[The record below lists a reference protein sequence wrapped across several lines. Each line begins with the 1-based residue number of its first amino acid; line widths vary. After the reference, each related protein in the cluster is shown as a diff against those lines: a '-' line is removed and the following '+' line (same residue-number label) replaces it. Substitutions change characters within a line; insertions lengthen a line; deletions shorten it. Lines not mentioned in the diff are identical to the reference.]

1 MEKKRFRTDW
11 FLRTVYIKELNR
23 KAMNDFQR
31 QYNFSEMEWKSCL
44 QVLNQLKDQPFQN
57 PDNQLFSG
65 LITKIHKQAKKQSKR
80 EEYLQKK
87 IADLAVLQRSTISK
101 NALANTTF
109 YDDEQ
114 VKQSF
119 TKLQLEKSC
128 YACNS
133 KYSLAHSFYNRLCP
147 SCSKTNYKN
156 RFKKIDLTNRNVI
169 LTGGR
174 VKIGYATALKF
185 LRAKANLTLTTR
197 FPAIAL
203 SKLQKEK
210 DYDQWKDNLKVYGLD
225 LRNLK
230 AIKAF
235 IHHYGNE
242 NNSLD
247 ILVNNAAQTIKYTD
261 EYYLPILQNEQ
272 QLLKAFKNHPLLSVN
287 NTAVTSKKMLPNI
300 KEVKTALNR
309 FGNPIDSREKNSWN
323 STLEEVP
330 VTELLE
336 VNLINQISPYLLIKE
351 LSPLM
356 KKSSFK
362 YKFIVNVT
370 SSEGQFSYGNKT
382 IFHPH
387 TNMTKAALNMLTRTS
402 AKEYQNYNILM
413 SAVDVGW
420 VSTGAKEVLRK
431 RQFEA
436 GYIPPLDSVDGASR
450 IMHPIIE
457 AIENDHLIVGKL
469 IKNYNEETW

>member
-1 MEKKRFRTDW
+1 MD
-11 FLRTVYIKELNR
+11 N
-23 KAMNDFQR
+23 FQN
-31 QYNFSEMEWKSCL
+31 QYNFSELEWENCL
-44 QVLNQLKDQPFQN
+44 RVLNQLKDQPFQN

-65 LITKIHKQAKKQSKR
+65 LITKIHKQAKKKNKR
-80 EEYLQKK
+80 HDYLQKK
-87 IADLAVLQRSTISK
+87 TADLAIIQSSTISK
-101 NALANTTF
+101 NALSNTTLYF
-109 YDDEQ
+109 DNEP
-114 VKQSF
+114 VKQNF
-119 TKLQLEKSC
+119 RQLQLEKNC
-128 YACNS
+128 YSCNS

-147 SCSKTNYKN
+147 LCSEINYKN
-156 RFKKIDLTNRNVI
+156 RFKKTDLTNRNVI

-174 VKIGYATALKF
+174 VKIGYAAALKF
-185 LRAKANLTLTTR
+185 LRSNANLTLTTR

-203 SKLQKEK
+203 SQLQKEK

-230 AIKAF
+230 AVKEF
-235 IHHYGNE
+235 INYYINE
-242 NNSLD
+242 NKYLD

-261 EYYLPILQNEQ
+261 EYYLPILNSEQ
-272 QLLKAFKNHPLLSVN
+272 ELLKLYKNHPLLSVN
-287 NTAVTSKKMLPNI
+287 KTEVTNKKMLSFTKVEKI
-300 KEVKTALNR
+300 ELNR
-309 FGNPIDSREKNSWN
+309 FGNPIDDRDKNSWN
-323 STLEEVP
+323 STLEEIP

-356 KKSSFK
+356 KKSNFK
-362 YKFIVNVT
+362 YKFIINVT
-370 SSEGQFSYGNKT
+370 SSEGQFSYTNKT

-402 AKEYQNYNILM
+402 AKEYQDYSILM

-420 VSTGAKEVLRK
+420 ISTGAKEILRK
-431 RQFEA
+431 KQFDA

-457 AIENDHLIVGKL
+457 AIENDHLIAGKL
-469 IKNYNEETW
+469 IKNYKEEIW

>member
-1 MEKKRFRTDW
+1 MD
-11 FLRTVYIKELNR
+11 N
-23 KAMNDFQR
+23 FQD
-31 QYNFSEMEWKSCL
+31 QYNFSKTEWESCL
-44 QVLNQLKDQPFQN
+44 RVLKQLKGQPFLN

-80 EEYLQKK
+80 EDYLQKK
-87 IADLAVLQRSTISK
+87 KADLAVLQSSTISK
-101 NALANTTF
+101 NALANTTLY
-109 YDDEQ
+109 YDDEP
-114 VKQSF
+114 VRQSF
-119 TKLQLEKSC
+119 SQLQLEKNC

-147 SCSKTNYKN
+147 SCSGINYKN
-156 RFKKIDLTNRNVI
+156 RFKEIDLTNRNVI

-174 VKIGYATALKF
+174 VKIGYAAALKF
-185 LRAKANLTLTTR
+185 LRANANLTLTTR

-203 SKLQKEK
+203 SQLQKEK
-210 DYDQWKDNLKVYGLD
+210 DYDQWMDNLKIYGLD

-230 AIKAF
+230 EVKEF
-235 IHHYGNE
+235 INQYSSE
-242 NNSLD
+242 NDCLD

-261 EYYLPILQNEQ
+261 EYYLPILQSEQ
-272 QLLKAFKNHPLLSVN
+272 KLLKVYENNPLLSINKTDVI
-287 NTAVTSKKMLPNI
+287 SKKMLSDAKEI
-300 KEVKTALNR
+300 KTELNR
-309 FGNPIDSREKNSWN
+309 FGNPVDDRDKNSWN
-323 STLEEVP
+323 STLEEISM
-330 VTELLE
+330 TEILE

-356 KKSSFK
+356 KKSTFK
-362 YKFIVNVT
+362 YKFIINVT
-370 SSEGQFSYGNKT
+370 SSEGQFSYDNKT

-431 RQFEA
+431 KQFDA
-436 GYIPPLDSVDGASR
+436 GYIPPLDSVDGAAR

-457 AIENDHLIVGKL
+457 AIENENLIIGKL
-469 IKNYNEETW
+469 IKNYKEEIW

>member
-1 MEKKRFRTDW
+1 
-11 FLRTVYIKELNR
+11 
-23 KAMNDFQR
+23 MNDFEE
-31 QYNFSEMEWKSCL
+31 QYNFSELEWQSCL
-44 QVLNQLKDQPFQN
+44 RVLNELKEHPFQN
-57 PDNQLFSG
+57 PDNRLFSG

-80 EEYLQKK
+80 NDYLQKK
-87 IADLAVLQRSTISK
+87 AADLAIIQASSIAK
-101 NALANTTF
+101 NALNNVTS
-109 YDDEQ
+109 YDAGER
-114 VKQSF
+114 VNQSY
-119 TKLQLEKSC
+119 TPLQLEKNC

-133 KYSLAHSFYNRLCP
+133 KYNLAHSFYNRLCP
-147 SCSKTNYKN
+147 SCSELNYAN
-156 RFKKIDLTNRNVI
+156 RFREVDLTNRNVI

-174 VKIGYATALKF
+174 VKIGYAAALKF
-185 LRAKANLTLTTR
+185 LRANANLTLTTR

-203 SKLQKEK
+203 NQLQKEE

-230 AIKAF
+230 AVEAF
-235 IHHYGNE
+235 INDYRSEHEY
-242 NNSLD
+242 LD
-247 ILVNNAAQTIKYTD
+247 ILVNNAAQTIHYTD
-261 EYYLPILQNEQ
+261 KYYLPILESEQKLLEVYKNHSLLSANTTEVTSQKMLLVQNET
-272 QLLKAFKNHPLLSVN
+272 N
-287 NTAVTSKKMLPNI
+287 
-300 KEVKTALNR
+300 TALNR
-309 FGNPIDSREKNSWN
+309 FGNPIDEREKNSWN

-356 KKSSFK
+356 KKSNFNH
-362 YKFIVNVT
+362 KFIVNVT
-370 SSEGQFSYGNKT
+370 SSEGQFSYDNKT

-402 AKEYQNYNILM
+402 AKEYQKHNILM

-431 RQFEA
+431 KQFEE

-457 AIENDHLIVGKL
+457 AIENNRLIYGTLV
-469 IKNYNEETW
+469 KNYKEETW

>member
-1 MEKKRFRTDW
+1 MDNFQDQ
-11 FLRTVYIKELNR
+11 Y
-23 KAMNDFQR
+23 DF
-31 QYNFSEMEWKSCL
+31 SKTEWESCL
-44 QVLNQLKDQPFQN
+44 RVLNQLKDQPFQN

-80 EEYLQKK
+80 EDYLQKK
-87 IADLAVLQRSTISK
+87 KADLAVLQSSTISK
-101 NALANTTF
+101 NALANTTLY
-109 YDDEQ
+109 YDDEP

-119 TKLQLEKSC
+119 SQLQLEKNC

-147 SCSKTNYKN
+147 SCSGVNYKN
-156 RFKKIDLTNRNVI
+156 RFKEIDLTNRNVI

-185 LRAKANLTLTTR
+185 LRANANLTLTTR

-203 SKLQKEK
+203 SQLQKEK

-230 AIKAF
+230 EVKEF
-235 IHHYGNE
+235 INHYSNE
-242 NNSLD
+242 NEHLD

-261 EYYLPILQNEQ
+261 EYYLPILQSEQ
-272 QLLKAFKNHPLLSVN
+272 KLLKVYESSSLLSMNKTDVI
-287 NTAVTSKKMLPNI
+287 SKKMLSDAKEI
-300 KEVKTALNR
+300 KIELNR
-309 FGNPIDSREKNSWN
+309 FGNPIDDRNKNSWN
-323 STLEEVP
+323 STLEEISM
-330 VTELLE
+330 TEILE

-356 KKSSFK
+356 KKSNFK
-362 YKFIVNVT
+362 YKFIINVT
-370 SSEGQFSYGNKT
+370 SSEGQFSYDNKT

-402 AKEYQNYNILM
+402 AKEYENYNILM

-420 VSTGAKEVLRK
+420 VSTGAKEILRK
-431 RQFEA
+431 KQFDE

-457 AIENDHLIVGKL
+457 AIENENLIVGKL
-469 IKNYNEETW
+469 IKNYKEETW

>member
-1 MEKKRFRTDW
+1 
-11 FLRTVYIKELNR
+11 
-23 KAMNDFQR
+23 MNDFQS
-31 QYNFSEMEWKSCL
+31 QYNFSEMEWESCL
-44 QVLNQLKDQPFQN
+44 RVLNQLKDQPFQN

-65 LITKIHKQAKKQSKR
+65 LITKIHKQAKKKSKR
-80 EEYLQKK
+80 ENYLQKK
-87 IADLAVLQRSTISK
+87 EADLAVLQSSIISK
-101 NALANTTF
+101 NALANMTLY
-109 YDDEQ
+109 YDDEP
-114 VKQSF
+114 VKQRFSQ
-119 TKLQLEKSC
+119 LQLEKNC

-133 KYSLAHSFYNRLCP
+133 KYSMAHSFYNRLCP
-147 SCSKTNYKN
+147 TCSGLNYKN
-156 RFKKIDLTNRNVI
+156 RFKEIDLTNRNVI

-185 LRAKANLTLTTR
+185 LRANANLTLTTR

-203 SKLQKEK
+203 SQLQKEK

-230 AIKAF
+230 AVKEF
-235 IHHYGNE
+235 IEHYVSE
-242 NNSLD
+242 NKCLD
-247 ILVNNAAQTIKYTD
+247 ILINNAAQTIKYTD
-261 EYYLPILQNEQ
+261 QYYLPILQSEQ
-272 QLLKAFKNHPLLSVN
+272 KLLKIYKSNPSLSMNKTDVI
-287 NTAVTSKKMLPNI
+287 SKKMLSDAKEI
-300 KEVKTALNR
+300 KTKLNR
-309 FGNPIDSREKNSWN
+309 FGNPIDDRNKNSWN
-323 STLEEVP
+323 STLEEISM
-330 VTELLE
+330 TEILE

-370 SSEGQFSYGNKT
+370 SSEGQFSYDNKT

-420 VSTGAKEVLRK
+420 VSTGAKEDLRK
-431 RQFEA
+431 KQFEV

-457 AIENDHLIVGKL
+457 AIENENLIVGKL
-469 IKNYNEETW
+469 IKNYKEEIW

>member
-1 MEKKRFRTDW
+1 MLYSNTLNSEK
-11 FLRTVYIKELNR
+11 
-23 KAMNDFQR
+23 MNDFQS
-31 QYNFSEMEWKSCL
+31 QYNFSKVEWENCL
-44 QVLNQLKDQPFQN
+44 RVLNQLKDHPFQN

-65 LITKIHKQAKKQSKR
+65 LITKIHKQAKKKSKR
-80 EEYLQKK
+80 EDYLKK
-87 IADLAVLQRSTISK
+87 KTADLAILQNSTISK
-101 NALANTTF
+101 NALANTTLY
-109 YDDEQ
+109 YDDEP

-119 TKLQLEKSC
+119 TPLQLEKHC

-133 KYSLAHSFYNRLCP
+133 KYTLAHSFYNRLCP
-147 SCSKTNYKN
+147 SCAGINYKN
-156 RFKKIDLTNRNVI
+156 RFREIDLTNRNVI

-185 LRAKANLTLTTR
+185 LRANANLTLTTR

-203 SKLQKEK
+203 SQLQKEK
-210 DYDQWKDNLKVYGLD
+210 DYDQWKDNLKIYGLD

-230 AIKAF
+230 AVKGF
-235 IHHYGNE
+235 IDHYTKE
-242 NNSLD
+242 NQYLD

-261 EYYLPILQNEQ
+261 EYYLPIVQNEQ
-272 QLLKAFKNHPLLSVN
+272 KLLEHFKNHPLLLANQTEVIN
-287 NTAVTSKKMLPNI
+287 KKMLSNAPEFKI
-300 KEVKTALNR
+300 ALNR
-309 FGNPIDSREKNSWN
+309 FGNPVDDRDKNSWN

-330 VTELLE
+330 MTELLE

-370 SSEGQFSYGNKT
+370 SSEGQFSYDNKT

-431 RQFEA
+431 KQFKA
-436 GYIPPLDSVDGASR
+436 GYIPPLDSVDGAAR

-457 AIENDHLIVGKL
+457 AIENENLIVGKL
-469 IKNYNEETW
+469 IKNYQEEIW

>member
-1 MEKKRFRTDW
+1 MD
-11 FLRTVYIKELNR
+11 
-23 KAMNDFQR
+23 DFQS
-31 QYNFSEMEWKSCL
+31 QYKFSKMEWESCL
-44 QVLNQLKDQPFQN
+44 RVLTQLKDQPFQN
-57 PDNQLFSG
+57 PDNQMFSG

-80 EEYLQKK
+80 EEYSQKK
-87 IADLAVLQRSTISK
+87 NADLAVLQNSTISK
-101 NALANTTF
+101 NALANATLY
-109 YDDEQ
+109 YDDEP

-119 TKLQLEKSC
+119 SQLQLEKNC

-147 SCSKTNYKN
+147 SCSGVNYKN
-156 RFKKIDLTNRNVI
+156 RFKEIDLINRNVI

-174 VKIGYATALKF
+174 VKIGYAAALKF
-185 LRAKANLTLTTR
+185 LRANANLTLTTR

-203 SKLQKEK
+203 SQLQKEK

-230 AIKAF
+230 EVKEF
-235 IHHYGNE
+235 INHYSNE
-242 NNSLD
+242 NECLD

-261 EYYLPILQNEQ
+261 EYYLPILQSEQ
-272 QLLKAFKNHPLLSVN
+272 KLLKVYENNPLLSMNKTDVI
-287 NTAVTSKKMLPNI
+287 SKKMLSDAKEI
-300 KEVKTALNR
+300 KTELNR
-309 FGNPIDSREKNSWN
+309 FGNPVDDREKNSWN
-323 STLEEVP
+323 STLEEISM
-330 VTELLE
+330 TEILE
-336 VNLINQISPYLLIKE
+336 VNLINQILPYLLIKE

-356 KKSSFK
+356 KKSKFK
-362 YKFIVNVT
+362 YKFIINVT
-370 SSEGQFSYGNKT
+370 SSEGQFSYDNKT

-431 RQFEA
+431 KQFDA

-457 AIENDHLIVGKL
+457 AIENENLIVGKL
-469 IKNYNEETW
+469 IKNYKEEIW

>member
-1 MEKKRFRTDW
+1 
-11 FLRTVYIKELNR
+11 
-23 KAMNDFQR
+23 MNNFQS
-31 QYNFSEMEWKSCL
+31 QYNFSEMEWESCL
-44 QVLNQLKDQPFQN
+44 RVLKQLKDQPFQN

-65 LITKIHKQAKKQSKR
+65 LITKIHKQAKKESKR

-87 IADLAVLQRSTISK
+87 EADLAILQSSTISK
-101 NALANTTF
+101 NALANTTLY
-109 YDDEQ
+109 YDDEP
-114 VKQSF
+114 VKQNFSQ
-119 TKLQLEKSC
+119 LQLEKNC

-133 KYSLAHSFYNRLCP
+133 KYNLAHSFYNRLCP
-147 SCSKTNYKN
+147 TCSGINYKN
-156 RFKKIDLTNRNVI
+156 RFKEIDLTNRNVI

-185 LRAKANLTLTTR
+185 LRANANLTLTTR

-203 SKLQKEK
+203 SQLQKEK
-210 DYDQWKDNLKVYGLD
+210 DYDEWKDNLKVYGLD

-230 AIKAF
+230 AVKDF
-235 IHHYGNE
+235 INQYASE
-242 NNSLD
+242 NKCLD

-261 EYYLPILQNEQ
+261 QYYLPILQSEQ
-272 QLLKAFKNHPLLSVN
+272 KLLKTYKGNPSLSMNKTDVI
-287 NTAVTSKKMLPNI
+287 SEKMLSDAKEI
-300 KEVKTALNR
+300 KTELNR
-309 FGNPIDSREKNSWN
+309 FGNPIDDRTKNSWN
-323 STLEEVP
+323 STLEEISM
-330 VTELLE
+330 TEILE

-356 KKSSFK
+356 KKSTFK

-370 SSEGQFSYGNKT
+370 SSEGQFSYDNKT

-431 RQFEA
+431 KQFDV
-436 GYIPPLDSVDGASR
+436 GYIPPLDSVDGAAR

-457 AIENDHLIVGKL
+457 AIENEKLIVGKL
-469 IKNYNEETW
+469 IKNYKEEIW

>member
-1 MEKKRFRTDW
+1 
-11 FLRTVYIKELNR
+11 
-23 KAMNDFQR
+23 MNDFQS
-31 QYNFSEMEWKSCL
+31 QYNFSKMEWESCL
-44 QVLNQLKDQPFQN
+44 RVLNQLKDQPFQN

-65 LITKIHKQAKKQSKR
+65 LITKIHKQAKKKSKR
-80 EEYLQKK
+80 EDYLQKK
-87 IADLAVLQRSTISK
+87 EADLAILQSSTISK

-109 YDDEQ
+109 YFDDEP

-119 TKLQLEKSC
+119 SKLQLERNC

-133 KYSLAHSFYNRLCP
+133 KYNLAHSFYNRLCP
-147 SCSKTNYKN
+147 LCSGLNYKN
-156 RFKKIDLTNRNVI
+156 RFKEIDLTNRNVI

-185 LRAKANLTLTTR
+185 LRANANLTLTTR

-203 SKLQKEK
+203 SQLQKEK
-210 DYDQWKDNLKVYGLD
+210 DYDQWKNNLKVYGLD

-230 AIKAF
+230 EVKEF
-235 IHHYGNE
+235 INHYSSENE
-242 NNSLD
+242 HLD

-261 EYYLPILQNEQ
+261 EYYLSILQSEQ
-272 QLLKAFKNHPLLSVN
+272 KLLKIYKSNSLLSMNKTDVI
-287 NTAVTSKKMLPNI
+287 SKKMLSDAKEI
-300 KEVKTALNR
+300 KTELNR
-309 FGNPIDSREKNSWN
+309 FGNPIDDRNKNSWN
-323 STLEEVP
+323 STLEEISM
-330 VTELLE
+330 TEILE

-356 KKSSFK
+356 KKSNFK
-362 YKFIVNVT
+362 YKFIINVT
-370 SSEGQFSYGNKT
+370 SSEGQFSYDNKT

-402 AKEYQNYNILM
+402 AKEYQSYNILM

-420 VSTGAKEVLRK
+420 VSTGAKEDLRK
-431 RQFEA
+431 KQFDA

-457 AIENDHLIVGKL
+457 AIENENLIVGKL
-469 IKNYNEETW
+469 IKNYKEEIW

>member
-1 MEKKRFRTDW
+1 
-11 FLRTVYIKELNR
+11 
-23 KAMNDFQR
+23 MNDFEE
-31 QYNFSEMEWKSCL
+31 QYNFSELEWQSCL
-44 QVLNQLKDQPFQN
+44 RVLNELKEHPFQN
-57 PDNQLFSG
+57 PDNRLFSG

-80 EEYLQKK
+80 NDYLQKK
-87 IADLAVLQRSTISK
+87 AADLAIIQASNIAK
-101 NALANTTF
+101 NALNNVTS
-109 YDDEQ
+109 YDAGERVNQ
-114 VKQSF
+114 RY
-119 TKLQLEKSC
+119 TPLQIEKNC

-133 KYSLAHSFYNRLCP
+133 KYNLAHSFYNRLCP
-147 SCSKTNYKN
+147 SCSELNYAH
-156 RFKKIDLTNRNVI
+156 RFREVDLTNRNII

-185 LRAKANLTLTTR
+185 LRANANLTLTTR

-203 SKLQKEK
+203 NQLQKEE

-230 AIKAF
+230 AVEAF
-235 IHHYGNE
+235 INDYRNQHKY
-242 NNSLD
+242 LD
-247 ILVNNAAQTIKYTD
+247 ILVNNAAQTIHYTD
-261 EYYLPILQNEQ
+261 EYYLPILESEQKLLEVYKNHSLLSANTTEVTSQKMLLVQNET
-272 QLLKAFKNHPLLSVN
+272 N
-287 NTAVTSKKMLPNI
+287 
-300 KEVKTALNR
+300 TALNR
-309 FGNPIDSREKNSWN
+309 FGNPIDEREKNSWN

-356 KKSSFK
+356 KKSNFNH
-362 YKFIVNVT
+362 KFIVNVT
-370 SSEGQFSYGNKT
+370 SSEGQFSYNNKT

-402 AKEYQNYNILM
+402 AKEYQKHNILM

-431 RQFEA
+431 KQFEE

-457 AIENDHLIVGKL
+457 AIENNRLIYGTLV
-469 IKNYNEETW
+469 KNYKEETW

>member
-1 MEKKRFRTDW
+1 MRTKW
-11 FLRTVYIKELNR
+11 KT
-23 KAMNDFQR
+23 MSDFES
-31 QYNFSEMEWKSCL
+31 QYNFSEMEWESCL
-44 QVLNQLKDQPFQN
+44 RVLNQLKDQPFQN
-57 PDNQLFSG
+57 PDNQMFSG
-65 LITKIHKQAKKQSKR
+65 LLTKIHKQAKKQSKR
-80 EEYLQKK
+80 AVYLQKK
-87 IADLAVLQRSTISK
+87 AVDLAVIQSSTISK
-101 NALANTTF
+101 NALANTTI
-109 YDDEQ
+109 YQDDQ
-114 VKQSF
+114 SVKQGF
-119 TKLQLEKSC
+119 AQLNLEKNC

-133 KYSLAHSFYNRLCP
+133 KYSLAHSFYSRLCP
-147 SCSKTNYKN
+147 LCSGINYEN
-156 RFKKIDLTNRNVI
+156 RFKKVDLTNRNVI

-185 LRAKANLTLTTR
+185 LRANANLTLTTR

-203 SKLQKEK
+203 SQLENER

-230 AIKAF
+230 AVKEF
-235 IHHYGNE
+235 IDQYQIE
-242 NNSLD
+242 NSYLD

-261 EYYLPILQNEQ
+261 EYYLPVLQSEQ
-272 QLLKAFKNHPLLSVN
+272 KLLKGFKNHPLLSANQTEVISGKVLS
-287 NTAVTSKKMLPNI
+287 TAQ
-300 KEVKTALNR
+300 EVEVELNR
-309 FGNPIDSREKNSWN
+309 FGNPIDDREKNSWN
-323 STLEEVP
+323 STLEEVSM
-330 VTELLE
+330 TELLE
-336 VNLINQISPYLLIKE
+336 VNLINQISPYFLIKE
-351 LSPLM
+351 LSSLM

-370 SSEGQFSYGNKT
+370 SSEGQFSYNNKT

-402 AKEYQNYNILM
+402 AKEYQRHNILM

-431 RQFEA
+431 KQFDA

-457 AIENDHLIVGKL
+457 AIEKDHLFVGKL
-469 IKNYNEETW
+469 IKNYKEETW

>member
-1 MEKKRFRTDW
+1 MD
-11 FLRTVYIKELNR
+11 
-23 KAMNDFQR
+23 DFQN
-31 QYNFSEMEWKSCL
+31 QYKFSKMEWESCL
-44 QVLNQLKDQPFQN
+44 RVLKQLKDQPFQN
-57 PDNQLFSG
+57 PDNKLFSG

-80 EEYLQKK
+80 EDYLQKK
-87 IADLAVLQRSTISK
+87 NADLAVLQNSTISK
-101 NALANTTF
+101 NALTNTTLY
-109 YDDEQ
+109 YDDEP

-119 TKLQLEKSC
+119 SQLQLEKNC

-147 SCSKTNYKN
+147 SCSGLNYKN
-156 RFKKIDLTNRNVI
+156 RFKEIDLTNRNVI

-185 LRAKANLTLTTR
+185 LRANAILTLTTR

-203 SKLQKEK
+203 SQLQKEK
-210 DYDQWKDNLKVYGLD
+210 DYDKWKDNLKVYGLD

-230 AIKAF
+230 AVNEF
-235 IHHYGNE
+235 IDWYSSE
-242 NNSLD
+242 NDCLD

-261 EYYLPILQNEQ
+261 EYYLPILQSEQ
-272 QLLKAFKNHPLLSVN
+272 KLLKVYENNPLLTMNQTDVI
-287 NTAVTSKKMLPNI
+287 SKKMLSDA
-300 KEVKTALNR
+300 KEFKMELNR
-309 FGNPIDSREKNSWN
+309 FGNPIDNRDKNSWN
-323 STLEEVP
+323 STLEEISM
-330 VTELLE
+330 TEILE

-356 KKSSFK
+356 KKSTFK
-362 YKFIVNVT
+362 YKFIINVT
-370 SSEGQFSYGNKT
+370 SSEGQFSYDNKT

-431 RQFEA
+431 KQFDA
-436 GYIPPLDSVDGASR
+436 GYIPPLDSVDGAAR

-457 AIENDHLIVGKL
+457 AIENENLIIGKL
-469 IKNYNEETW
+469 IKNYKEEIW

>member
-1 MEKKRFRTDW
+1 
-11 FLRTVYIKELNR
+11 
-23 KAMNDFQR
+23 MNDFQS
-31 QYNFSEMEWKSCL
+31 QYNFSEMEWESCL
-44 QVLNQLKDQPFQN
+44 RVLKQLKDQPFQN

-65 LITKIHKQAKKQSKR
+65 LITKIHKQAKKKSKR

-87 IADLAVLQRSTISK
+87 AADLAVLQSSTISK
-101 NALANTTF
+101 NALANTTLY
-109 YDDEQ
+109 YDDEP
-114 VKQSF
+114 VKQNFSQ
-119 TKLQLEKSC
+119 LQLEKNC

-147 SCSKTNYKN
+147 TCSGLNYKN
-156 RFKKIDLTNRNVI
+156 RFKEIDLTNRNVI

-185 LRAKANLTLTTR
+185 LRANANLTLTTR

-203 SKLQKEK
+203 SQLQKEK
-210 DYDQWKDNLKVYGLD
+210 DYDQWKNNLKVYGLD

-230 AIKAF
+230 AVKNF
-235 IHHYGNE
+235 INQYTSE
-242 NNSLD
+242 NKCLD

-261 EYYLPILQNEQ
+261 QYYLPILQSEQ
-272 QLLKAFKNHPLLSVN
+272 KLLKVYKGNPSLSMNKTDVI
-287 NTAVTSKKMLPNI
+287 SEKMLSDV
-300 KEVKTALNR
+300 KETKTELNR
-309 FGNPIDSREKNSWN
+309 FGNPIDDRDKNSWN
-323 STLEEVP
+323 STLEEISM
-330 VTELLE
+330 TEILE

-356 KKSSFK
+356 KKSTFK
-362 YKFIVNVT
+362 YKFIINVT
-370 SSEGQFSYGNKT
+370 SSEGQFSYDNKT

-431 RQFEA
+431 KQFEV
-436 GYIPPLDSVDGASR
+436 GYIPPLDSVDGAAR

-457 AIENDHLIVGKL
+457 AIENEKLIVGKL
-469 IKNYNEETW
+469 IKNYKEEIW